1 MLLTPLLRPVLRLVL
16 RPVLLLAVTLA
27 AAPVLPQAVK
37 PTVEPT
43 APGATAGAA
52 WTPVQA
58 AVAAGP
64 ARAASAPSPAR
75 AASSPASRPSPAD
88 APPQAQRVEITGGRE
103 SDTDARRRATA
114 SKIIIGREEIDKFG
128 DATLGEV
135 LRRLPGVTTPGA
147 PGRGGPPRLRG
158 LGSGFT
164 QLLIDGQ
171 RVPPGFSLESLTPE
185 QVERIEI
192 LRAPT
197 AETGARAIAGT
208 INIITREGFKVRLND
223 LRLGFGYENGN
234 FTPGLN
240 WSHNDTSGPL
250 TYTLNAGV
258 FKPRRE
264 SNSATRTVVDDAATG
279 AVLEDRSGGSHS
291 VENRIGGNLS
301 GRLLWRLNER
311 GDSVSLMPSV
321 FHSEAH
327 NDSDFS
333 LIQTLRRDAPLIT
346 PRFYNTGTTVV
357 DSQFT
362 NARLGLMWRQ
372 RLGDVRLETN
382 GTGGLWRSVNDTQRR
397 EFIGGLP
404 SRSFSDLTN
413 TREKSLNLTLKA
425 SGLTGG
431 SSGGSSG
438 AAGTGANPG
447 AVSPAEHSL
456 VGGVEVEA
464 VNRDETR
471 VSLPDLAYFGD
482 NLKASTLRLAAYLQ
496 DEWQLNPNWGV
507 HAGLRWEGITT
518 HGDTGQGDR
527 PSNRSSVWTPLL
539 HAVWKPDPKSRDQ
552 VRMSLTRSY
561 RNPPLGA
568 LIARPTINREFPI
581 CTQPDPNLPACPT
594 SAPNTEAFPDSAGN
608 AALKPELATG
618 IDLAIERYMEGGG
631 VLSANIFHR
640 NISNVIR
647 SQVSLED
654 VPWSGPDR
662 YVRRQRNIGNATT
675 SGIELEAKFRLDQL
689 IGDAPRVEMRSN
701 LSLYTSRVQSVPG
714 PDNRLDQQAKA
725 SGNIGADYRLRGLPF
740 TLGGTFNW
748 VPGYTTRLDV
758 DQTTSV
764 STKRVWDAFVLWT
777 VNPSTGLRL
786 TGTNLDPREYITTG
800 VNSAVNP
807 LNSGALERTTSQGFN
822 TNYVN
827 WQLRLE
833 LKL

>member
-1 MLLTPLLRPVLRLVL
+1 MLLNQLLRSWALCGV
-16 RPVLLLAVTLA
+16 
-27 AAPVLPQAVK
+27 
-37 PTVEPT
+37 
-43 APGATAGAA
+43 
-52 WTPVQA
+52 
-58 AVAAGP
+58 AVAALPVLSQPSNAPAAPASAASAPAP
-64 ARAASAPSPAR
+64 ARAASAPAPRPNPA
-75 AASSPASRPSPAD
+75 ATT
-88 APPQAQRVEITGGRE
+88 PQTQRVEITGGRE
-103 SDTDARRRATA
+103 SDTEARRRATA
-114 SKIIIGREEIDKFG
+114 SKIVIGREEIDKFG
-128 DATLGEV
+128 DATVGEV

-147 PGRGGPPRLRG
+147 PGRGGPPRMRG
-158 LGSGFT
+158 LGNGFT

-185 QVERIEI
+185 QVERIEV

-223 LRLGFGYENGN
+223 LRMGFGLENGQVS
-234 FTPGLN
+234 PGIN
-240 WSHNDTSGPL
+240 WSHNNTSGPL
-250 TYTLNAGV
+250 TYTLNASL
-258 FKPRRE
+258 FKPHRE
-264 SNSATRTVVDDAATG
+264 SNSATHTVVDDPATG
-279 AVLEDRSGGSHS
+279 VVLEERSGRSHT
-291 VENRIGGNLS
+291 VEKRIGANLS
-301 GRLLWRLNER
+301 GRLMLRLNEQ
-311 GDSVSLMPSV
+311 GDSLSLMPSV

-327 NDSDFS
+327 SDSDFS
-333 LIQTLRRDAPLIT
+333 LVQLLRRPNIT
-346 PRFYNTGTTVV
+346 PQFYDTGTTVV

-382 GTGGLWRSVNDTQRR
+382 GTGGLWRSVNDNQRR
-397 EFIGGLP
+397 EFIATVP
-404 SRSFSDLTN
+404 SRSYSDLAN
-413 TREKSLNLTLKA
+413 TREKSLNLTIKA
-425 SGLTGG
+425 SGLAGG
-431 SSGGSSG
+431 AG
-438 AAGTGANPG
+438 AVAGAGANPT
-447 AVSPAEHSL
+447 APAAAEHSL
-456 VGGVEVEA
+456 VGGAEVEA

-471 VSLPDLAYFGD
+471 VAVPDLADFGD

-518 HGDTGQGDR
+518 RGDTGQGER
-527 PSNRSSVWTPLL
+527 PTNRSSVWTPLL

-581 CTQPDPNLPACPT
+581 CSQADPNVPACPT
-594 SAPNTEAFPDSAGN
+594 NRPNTEPFPDSAGN
-608 AALKPELATG
+608 PALKPELATG
-618 IDLAIERYMEGGG
+618 IDIAMERYLDGGG
-631 VLSANIFHR
+631 VLSANLFHR
-640 NISNVIR
+640 NISNLIR
-647 SQVSLED
+647 SDVDLEPV
-654 VPWSGPDR
+654 VPWSTTPR

-689 IGDAPRVEMRSN
+689 ISEAPRVEMRSN
-701 LSLYTSRVQSVPG
+701 LSLYTSRVKSVPG

-725 SGNIGADYRLRGLPF
+725 TGNLGADYRLRGVPI
-740 TLGGTFNW
+740 TLGGNLNW
-748 VPGYTTRLDV
+748 VPAYTTRLDV

-764 STKRVWDAFVLWT
+764 STKQVWDLFVLWT

-786 TGTNLDPREYITTG
+786 LGSNLDPREYVTTG

-807 LNSGALERTTSQGFN
+807 LNNNTVERTTSQGFN
-822 TNYVN
+822 TNYIN